1 MRPATKLGLVIA
13 GYVGALLV
21 ASLALKAWSAA
32 APASQGD
39 DGMRAFGESL
49 LFLAVFAVASI
60 PASVAALYF
69 LRPYAMVWRALSV
82 VAIGIATTG
91 LAAACLYAIGRHAA
105 GSVAGM
111 GLRQRAEA
119 ADLAALRARLH
130 RPGPA
135 CAQSGG
141 TPVASRGIGDRG
153 AGDSVGRA
161 DADGALAHPLRLTR
175 RRYSAP
181 PRTQASRRS
190 ARRRNQKRWDHRLAM
205 TGASSSDPR

>member
-1 MRPATKLGLVIA
+1 LRKILANALSSAHRRVPLQRWHKVAETSLASHGLVPNTEVATDMRAAAKLGLVIA
-13 GYVGALLV
+13 GYVAALLV

-49 LFLAVFAVASI
+49 LFLGVLAVASV

-105 GSVAGM
+105 GSVLLEWASYSV
-111 GLRQRAEA
+111 LRLLISPLFVLGFAVLLLVAPNRAA
-119 ADLAALRARLH
+119 RRSLLAAL
-130 RPGPA
+130 
-135 CAQSGG
+135 
-141 TPVASRGIGDRG
+141 GIE
-153 AGDSVGRA
+153 ALATVS
-161 DADGALAHPLRLTR
+161 GALTLMVPSLL
-175 RRYSAP
+175 P
-181 PRTQASRRS
+181 
-190 ARRRNQKRWDHRLAM
+190 
-205 TGASSSDPR
+205 